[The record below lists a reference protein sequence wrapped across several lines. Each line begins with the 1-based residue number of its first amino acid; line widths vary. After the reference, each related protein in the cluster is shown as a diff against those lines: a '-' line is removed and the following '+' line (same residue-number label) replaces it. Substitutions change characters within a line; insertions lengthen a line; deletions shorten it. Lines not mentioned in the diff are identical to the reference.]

1 LGEFSLIGRTFVDW
15 AIVFFLCSFK
25 KSCKSSPHLWGN
37 IFARKKLCVDFDKN
51 GFGYFFGD
59 FLTNASSHPVW
70 HPVRTTKG
78 PKMPP
83 MQGDKIGRIFAYC
96 AIADFGAFLLQKKL
110 KRLGYFCHRKSYV
123 FILTK
128 KWLGPYFGR
137 FFHELIRSPCFNA
150 RWYKC
155 SARLT

>member
-78 PKMPP
+78 LKMPP

-96 AIADFGAFLLQKKL
+96 AIAHFGAFYH
-110 KRLGYFCHRKSYV
+110 KRSCNGWATFATEKVMYLF
-123 FILTK
+123 
-128 KWLGPYFGR
+128 
-137 FFHELIRSPCFNA
+137 
-150 RWYKC
+150 
-155 SARLT
+155 